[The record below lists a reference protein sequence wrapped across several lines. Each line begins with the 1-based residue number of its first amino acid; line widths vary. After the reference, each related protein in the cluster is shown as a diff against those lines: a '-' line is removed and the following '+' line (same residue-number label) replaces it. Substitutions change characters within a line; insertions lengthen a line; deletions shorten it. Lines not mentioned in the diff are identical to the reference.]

1 VQKLGA
7 TVNTK
12 IHMNSQN
19 IKHKNN
25 RDLDPMVTDKALN
38 IAQGIKQGNQTKTQ
52 TKLVAQGIGK
62 GIELYKKQQNK
73 KQREIDKNRKKELK
87 NNANIESNNIGKTN
101 QSQKNTLL
109 TQANIAWGLLLLS
122 WLFFIVYFFK

>member
-1 VQKLGA
+1 
-7 TVNTK
+7 
-12 IHMNSQN
+12 
-19 IKHKNN
+19 
-25 RDLDPMVTDKALN
+25 MVTDKALN

-73 KQREIDKNRKKELK
+73 KQRDIDKNRKKELK
-87 NNANIESNNIGKTN
+87 NKANIESNNIGKTN